1 MYNIIEVMEMA
12 TTTSK
17 IKMLLSYYGRKQSDL
32 IDCLGMSSKQSL
44 GNKMKRDSWS
54 ARDLATV
61 AEFLGCK
68 IAFILPDG
76 TTIPLDAPEK
86 APEGEWGR
94 EEPIK

>member
-1 MYNIIEVMEMA
+1 MA

-17 IKMLLSYYGRKQSDL
+17 IKMLLSYYGRKQIDL
-32 IDCLGMSSKQSL
+32 IDCLGMSCKQSL

-76 TTIPLDAPEK
+76 TTIPLDVPEK
-86 APEGEWGR
+86 APEGE
-94 EEPIK
+94 